1 MLAKIKSVITSN
13 DPVANLVKSLFFFAL
28 LIPLIIYF
36 STASTSNDPAWFQSG
51 FADLPDRRIVYAS
64 GQSTELAPGR
74 PGFDLLAEAVRT
86 SLAQGVSTQS
96 NTGLSD
102 VSLQEAR
109 SRYTSLEVF
118 FAGPVKLHAWFYTG
132 HPTQMLFPITGR
144 HSDWPIV
151 FLGNAGVYQVNGPV
165 LLTKD
170 PILQALRKLGY
181 IQ

>member
-1 MLAKIKSVITSN
+1 MLAKVKSAITSN
-13 DPVANLVKSLFFFAL
+13 DPIANLVKSLVIFAL
-28 LIPLIIYF
+28 IILAIIYF
-36 STASTSNDPAWFQSG
+36 SNASTSNDPAWFASG
-51 FADLPDRRIVYAS
+51 FADLPDRLIIYVS
-64 GQSTELAPGR
+64 GQTTELAPGR
-74 PGFDLLAEAVRT
+74 PGFDLLAEAVRA
-86 SLAQGVSTQS
+86 SLAQGVQTQS

-118 FAGPVKLHAWFYTG
+118 FAGPVKLHAWFFTG

-144 HSDWPIV
+144 HSEWPIV
-151 FLGNAGVYQVNGPV
+151 FLGHEGIYQVNGPV

-170 PILQALRKLGY
+170 PILQALRQLGY